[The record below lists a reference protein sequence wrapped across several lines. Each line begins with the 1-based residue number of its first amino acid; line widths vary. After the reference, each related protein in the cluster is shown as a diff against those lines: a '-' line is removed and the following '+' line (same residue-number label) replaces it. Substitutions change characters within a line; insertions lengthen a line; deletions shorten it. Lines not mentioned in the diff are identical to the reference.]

1 LPTNLPAEDEDAIR
15 AKIEAVT
22 VYMTEVESF
31 STQDIR
37 DMFTDT
43 LACVSRL
50 VWGTDTPPTP

>member
-1 LPTNLPAEDEDAIR
+1 
-15 AKIEAVT
+15 
-22 VYMTEVESF
+22 MTEVESF

-43 LACVSRL
+43 LAAISRI